1 MGEAAPLEF
10 QGRVALVTGVSHTG
24 QVGPAVARALGE
36 AGARLVIGARDAQAL
51 AERSA
56 ELRQLGIEVEAS
68 AGDYTR
74 PPVAQ
79 AAVAVA
85 EQRFGGLDVVVN
97 VAGGLVSYGPFSDTG
112 VELLERELASNLT
125 TAYCVSQAA
134 LPALRRRGGGAI
146 VNVASIAVLRPQPQ
160 LAAYTAAKAGVVGL
174 TRALARELRDDHIR
188 VNAVAPATL
197 QTTANIA
204 AMGPTAALVP
214 LARLVRAVL
223 FLA

>member
-1 MGEAAPLEF
+1 M
-10 QGRVALVTGVSHTG
+10 
-24 QVGPAVARALGE
+24 ARALGE

-68 AGDYTR
+68 PGDYTR

-85 EQRFGGLDVVVN
+85 ERRFGGLDVVVN
-97 VAGGLVSYGPFSDTG
+97 VAGGLVSYGPFPDTS

-160 LAAYTAAKAGVVGL
+160 LAAYTAAKAGVVEIG
-174 TRALARELRDDHIR
+174 RASCRER
-188 VNAVAPATL
+188 V
-197 QTTANIA
+197 
-204 AMGPTAALVP
+204 
-214 LARLVRAVL
+214 
-223 FLA
+223 